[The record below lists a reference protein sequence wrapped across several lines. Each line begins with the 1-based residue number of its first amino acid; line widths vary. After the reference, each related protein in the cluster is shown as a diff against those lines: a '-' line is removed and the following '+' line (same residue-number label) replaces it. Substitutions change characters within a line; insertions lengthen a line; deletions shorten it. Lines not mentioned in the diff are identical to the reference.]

1 MKKALS
7 ALLVLTMAGCL
18 SLSSF
23 ALEETVTSVTDP
35 DNKSDETVHV
45 IIGGKENLDTV
56 YSVTVNWDS
65 LDFTYNFTAD
75 ATWDPATHTYT
86 GGSTGSWANGGTAS
100 VKVTNHSNDGV
111 KVAATIDTAT
121 KNGVTASLQN
131 PNFDLTTGEG
141 LTPETADS
149 DTITVSVSGTPTTD
163 TDFDIGT
170 VTVAITANPQP

>member
-45 IIGGKENLDTV
+45 
-56 YSVTVNWDS
+56 
-65 LDFTYNFTAD
+65 
-75 ATWDPATHTYT
+75 
-86 GGSTGSWANGGTAS
+86 
-100 VKVTNHSNDGV
+100 
-111 KVAATIDTAT
+111 IDTAT

-170 VTVAITANPQP
+170 ITVAITANPQP